1 MKAHFRIS
9 QWKNTVTILC
19 LLLLCLL
26 FINSNPVFSTDAI
39 INIFREEGIA
49 EFVVSDQIEKE
60 SKYVQAEICIA
71 DGCLAMTNLIPILS
85 DTLDITVPVI
95 GGNGNPPFKAGI
107 YSGRLLFYSD
117 EFTLTEK
124 VSPVSV
130 ILYTGDSNQVKYNIN
145 NIDKN
150 ARLNKPPYFYEIS
163 LDTIK
168 MELTTGIYAFPV
180 KNENSIIKVFV
191 LIDSEQILL
200 TEIHNVEPGSIY
212 MNLYADPDA
221 VKLMIAAGDT
231 IYPASVEYYT
241 DEHVLY
247 HKVDAKVNMR

>member
-1 MKAHFRIS
+1 MKSHFRKS
-9 QWKNTVTILC
+9 QRNNIATIIIILI
-19 LLLLCLL
+19 LYLL
-26 FINSNPVFSTDAI
+26 FMNSNPVFSTDAI
-39 INIFREEGIA
+39 INVFREEGIA
-49 EFVVSDQIEKE
+49 EFAVSDQIEKE

-71 DGCLAMTNLIPILS
+71 DGCLAITNLIPILS

-95 GGNGNPPFKAGI
+95 GGNGNPPFKAGV

-117 EFTLTEK
+117 EFILIEK
-124 VSPVSV
+124 ISPVSV
-130 ILYTGDSNQVKYNIN
+130 ILYTGNSNLVKYNIN
-145 NIDKN
+145 NTDKN
-150 ARLNKPPYFYEIS
+150 ARINKPPYFYEIS

-168 MELTTGIYAFPV
+168 MELTTGIYAFPL

-212 MNLYADPDA
+212 MNLYADPDT
-221 VKLMIAAGDT
+221 VKLMMAAGDI

-247 HKVDAKVNMR
+247 HKVDAKVNMH